1 MIDVVLASASP
12 RRAELLAGLG
22 VRFEAVAADVDEAP
36 LPGEEAAAMVERL
49 SREKAAKVAAARP
62 AALVVAADTTVV
74 EGGAMLAKPL
84 DVDENRAFLRRLS
97 GRTHVVF
104 TGHALAWDGRR
115 RSFTVRTEVTF
126 RRLTDGEIERY
137 VATGEGLD
145 KAGGYAIQGR
155 GAGLVAGICGCYA
168 NVVGMSVAAVIDA
181 ARGWGIDLV

>member
-12 RRAELLAGLG
+12 RRAELLSGLG
-22 VRFEAVAADVDEAP
+22 VRFETVAADVDETP
-36 LPGEEAAAMVERL
+36 HPGEDPAAMVERL
-49 SREKAAKVAAARP
+49 SLAKAAKVATARP
-62 AALVVAADTTVV
+62 RSLVVAADTTVV
-74 EGGAMLAKPL
+74 EGDEMLAKPL
-84 DVDENRAFLRRLS
+84 DRAENRAFLERLS

-104 TGHALAWDGRR
+104 TGHALAVDGLT

-126 RRLTDGEIERY
+126 RHLSDGEIERY

-168 NVVGMSVAAVIDA
+168 NVVGMSVAAVIEA
-181 ARGWGIDLV
+181 ARDWGIDLV

>member
-1 MIDVVLASASP
+1 MDVVLASASP
-12 RRAELLAGLG
+12 RRAELLTGLG
-22 VRFEAVAADVDEAP
+22 VRFESVAADVDESP
-36 LPGEEAAAMVERL
+36 LPGEAAAAMVERL
-49 SREKAAKVAAARP
+49 GRAKADKVAAERP
-62 AALVVAADTTVV
+62 TALVIAADTTVV

-84 DVDENRAFLRRLS
+84 DADDNRAFLRRLS
-97 GRTHVVF
+97 GRTHEVF
-104 TGHALAWDGRR
+104 TGHALAWGSRR

-126 RRLTDGEIERY
+126 RSLTDGEIERY

-181 ARGWGIDLV
+181 ARAWGIDLV